1 MSGLTGLALVTM
13 IIWVA
18 LFGYVFSVDR
28 KTKGLDHE

>member
-28 KTKGLDHE
+28 KSRRLDHE

>member
-28 KTKGLDHE
+28 KIKGLDHE

>member
-13 IIWVA
+13 IIWVG

-28 KTKGLDHE
+28 KIGSLDNE